1 MNDHAED
8 TEAPE
13 VIDLPDGSEAAETR
27 GPRLRKLPTV
37 AVVGRPNV
45 GKSTLVNRL
54 AARRQAIVGPMSG
67 LTRDRLDAET
77 EWRGRKFVLVDTGGL
92 VEEAM
97 APSAS
102 DTISGKVAVQALAAV
117 RGADLVL
124 FVVDALAGATADD
137 LALARR
143 MRGIEPPLV
152 VAANKVDNERTE
164 IGIGELWSLGLGE
177 PVPVSGL
184 HGRGTGDLLDRVVDL
199 LPEPVEEGDSD
210 EGEIPSIAIV
220 GKPNV
225 GKSSLFN
232 RLIGQERS
240 IVHSEPGTTRDAI
253 DTILEYEGRLYRL
266 VDTAGM
272 RRYAK
277 TQGVEIF
284 GAARTRSAISRADV
298 AIVMVDASEG
308 ATAQDQRIAEAVA
321 EAGLG
326 AVLVLNKWDL
336 VDEEEKR
343 EDVEQS
349 IADRLHFL
357 DYAPLVRTSA
367 LTGRAVGKILRHV
380 DSVLATR
387 RNRVPTGRVNE
398 ILSEVQQQLPPARVR
413 NKNVRVLYATQAE
426 TAPPTFVLFSTGP
439 LGPTW
444 LRFFERRMRE
454 SFDFT
459 GNPVRVIPRIRQR
472 EDR

>member
-1 MNDHAED
+1 
-8 TEAPE
+8 
-13 VIDLPDGSEAAETR
+13 
-27 GPRLRKLPTV
+27 V

-54 AARRQAIVGPMSG
+54 AARRSSIVGPMSG

-77 EWRGRKFVLVDTGGL
+77 SWRGRTFVLVDTGGL
-92 VEEAM
+92 LEEAM
-97 APSAS
+97 APGAS
-102 DTISGKVAVQALAAV
+102 DTISGKVAAQALAAV

-124 FVVDALAGATADD
+124 FVIDATAGATSDD

-143 MRGIEPPLV
+143 MRGLDAPLIL
-152 VAANKVDNERTE
+152 AAGKVDNERVE
-164 IGIGELWSLGLGE
+164 LAVPELWSLGLGE

-184 HGRGTGDLLDRVVDL
+184 HGRGSGDLLDRIVDL
-199 LPEPVEEGDSD
+199 LPEPSDDAGAEED
-210 EGEIPSIAIV
+210 EIPSIAIV

-232 RLIGQERS
+232 RLIGQDRA
-240 IVHSEPGTTRDAI
+240 IVHAEPGTTRDTV

-272 RRYAK
+272 RRHAK
-277 TQGVEIF
+277 TGGVEIY
-284 GAARTRSAISRADV
+284 GAARTRAAISRADV
-298 AIVMVDASEG
+298 AIVLVDASEG
-308 ATAQDQRIAEAVA
+308 ATAQDQRIAEAVS

-336 VDEEEKR
+336 VDDEEKR
-343 EDVEQS
+343 DAVDQSVE
-349 IADRLHFL
+349 DRLHFL

-380 DSVLATR
+380 DAVLATR
-387 RNRVPTGRVNE
+387 RTRVPTGRVNE
-398 ILSEVQQQLPPARVR
+398 ILAEVQQKVPPQRVR

-426 TAPPTFVLFSTGP
+426 TAPPTFVLFATGP
-439 LGPTW
+439 LAPTW
-444 LRFFERRMRE
+444 LRFFERRLRE
-454 SFDFT
+454 TFDFT
-459 GNPVRVIPRIRQR
+459 GNPLRIVPRIRSR
-472 EDR
+472 EPRGR

>member
-1 MNDHAED
+1 MNDHAGD

-13 VIDLPDGSEAAETR
+13 VIELPDTGEAPAVR
-27 GPRLRKLPTV
+27 APRLRRLPTV

-54 AARRQAIVGPMSG
+54 AARRQSIVGPMSG

-77 EWRGRKFVLVDTGGL
+77 TWRGRRFVLVDTGGL
-92 VEEAM
+92 LEEAM
-97 APSAS
+97 APKAS
-102 DTISGKVAVQALAAV
+102 DTIGGKVAGQALAAV

-143 MRGIEPPLV
+143 MRGVVPPLV
-152 VAANKVDNERTE
+152 LAANKVDNERTE
-164 IGIGELWSLGLGE
+164 LSIGELWTLGLGE

-184 HGRGTGDLLDRVVDL
+184 HGRGTGDLLDRIVDL
-199 LPEPVEEGDSD
+199 LPDLDEEGAAEED
-210 EGEIPSIAIV
+210 EIPSIAIV

-232 RLIGQERS
+232 RLIGQDRS
-240 IVHSEPGTTRDAI
+240 IVHSDPGTTRDAI

-272 RRYAK
+272 RRHAK

-284 GAARTRSAISRADV
+284 GASRTRAAISRADV
-298 AIVMVDASEG
+298 AIVLVDASEG
-308 ATAQDQRIAEAVA
+308 ATSQDQRISEAVA

-336 VDEEEKR
+336 VDDEEKR
-343 EDVEQS
+343 EHVEQTV
-349 IADRLHFL
+349 ADRLHFL

-367 LTGRAVGKILRHV
+367 LTGRAVGKILGHV
-380 DSVLATR
+380 DAVLATR

-413 NKNVRVLYATQAE
+413 NKNVKVLYATQAE
-426 TAPPTFVLFSTGP
+426 TAPPTFVLFATGP

-444 LRFFERRMRE
+444 LRFFERRLRE
-454 SFDFT
+454 TFDFT
-459 GNPVRVIPRIRQR
+459 GNPVRVIARIRQR
-472 EDR
+472 EPR

>member
-1 MNDHAED
+1 MA
-8 TEAPE
+8 
-13 VIDLPDGSEAAETR
+13 G
-27 GPRLRKLPTV
+27 GPLLGTV
-37 AVVGRPNV
+37 AVVGFPNV

-54 AARRQAIVGPMSG
+54 AARRSSIVGPMSG

-77 EWRGRKFVLVDTGGL
+77 TWRGRTFVLVDTGGL
-92 VEEAM
+92 LEEAM
-97 APSAS
+97 APMAS
-102 DTISGKVAVQALAAV
+102 GTISGKVAAQALAAV
-117 RGADLVL
+117 QGADLVL
-124 FVVDALAGATADD
+124 FVVDATAGATADD

-143 MRGIEPPLV
+143 MRGLEAPLIL
-152 VAANKVDNERTE
+152 AANKVDGERAE
-164 IGIGELWSLGLGE
+164 LAASELWALGLGE

-184 HGRGTGDLLDRVVDL
+184 HGRGSGDLLDRIVDL
-199 LPEPVEEGDSD
+199 LPEPAGSGDSGED
-210 EGEIPSIAIV
+210 EIPSIAIV

-232 RLIGQERS
+232 RLIGQDRA
-240 IVHSEPGTTRDAI
+240 IVHSEPGTTRDTI

-272 RRYAK
+272 RRHAK
-277 TQGVEIF
+277 TAGVEIY
-284 GAARTRSAISRADV
+284 GAARTRAAISRADV
-298 AIVMVDASEG
+298 AIVLVDAAEG

-336 VDEEEKR
+336 VDDPEKR
-343 EDVEQS
+343 EAVDRSV
-349 IADRLHFL
+349 ADRLHFL

-367 LTGRAVGKILRHV
+367 LTGRAVGKIFRHV
-380 DSVLATR
+380 DAVLATR

-398 ILSEVQQQLPPARVR
+398 ILAEVQQKLPPQRVR

-426 TAPPTFVLFSTGP
+426 TAPPTFVLFATGP

-444 LRFFERRMRE
+444 LRFFERRLRE
-454 SFDFT
+454 TFDFT
-459 GNPVRVIPRIRQR
+459 GNPLRIVPRIRSR
-472 EDR
+472 EPRGR